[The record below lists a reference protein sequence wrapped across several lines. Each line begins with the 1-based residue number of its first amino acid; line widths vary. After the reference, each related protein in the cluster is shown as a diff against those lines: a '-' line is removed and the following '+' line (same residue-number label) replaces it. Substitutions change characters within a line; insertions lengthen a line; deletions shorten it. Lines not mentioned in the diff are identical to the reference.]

1 VAPGLE
7 LAFDAI
13 EGFEPALIGSHG
25 IGCVYAG
32 PQAALGTYR
41 MLATLAERG
50 GDALMTLAHTP
61 IKCAGAPLKMTF
73 IADDLLRRAR
83 TRGRARIEFRSPLS
97 TVFGVPE
104 VNRRVLTLWQER
116 AIGVAYDRR
125 LQAVDAGRRIAT
137 FVGKD
142 GPTQEKYDFLHVV
155 PPMRAP
161 ACVRNSPLAQPRD
174 AAAGGGWLD
183 VDKDT
188 LQHARYPE
196 VFGCGDVNGT
206 PRGKTAATVKKGGV
220 VAAAN
225 LVAVVS
231 GRDPSMQFNGYT
243 SCPMVTAIG
252 RAMLIEFDYEGRLT
266 PTLPGVEPLQESWF
280 AWFLEERM
288 LKPAYF
294 AMLKG
299 WT

>member
-1 VAPGLE
+1 
-7 LAFDAI
+7 
-13 EGFEPALIGSHG
+13 
-25 IGCVYAG
+25 VYAG

-41 MLATLAERG
+41 MLSALAERG

-73 IADDLLRRAR
+73 IADDLLRRAG
-83 TRGRARIEFRSPLS
+83 TRGKARLEFRSPLS

-104 VNRRVLTLWQER
+104 VNRRVLALWQER
-116 AIGVAYDRR
+116 AIGVTYDRR
-125 LQAVDAGRRIAT
+125 LQAIDAGRRIAT

-142 GPTQEKYDFLHVV
+142 GPTQEKYDFLHIV

-161 ACVRNSPLAQPRD
+161 ALVRNSPLAQPEGG
-174 AAAGGGWLD
+174 AAAGNWLD

-188 LQHARYPE
+188 LQHVRYPE

-231 GRDPSMQFNGYT
+231 GRDPSMHFNGYT

-266 PTLPGVEPLQESWF
+266 PTLPGVEPLVESWF